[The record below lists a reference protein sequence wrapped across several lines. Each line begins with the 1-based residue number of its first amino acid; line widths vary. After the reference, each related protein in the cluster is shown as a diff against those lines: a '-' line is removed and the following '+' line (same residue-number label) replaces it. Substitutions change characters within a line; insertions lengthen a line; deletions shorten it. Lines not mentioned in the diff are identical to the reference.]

1 MTTPTQQALDLA
13 VTEYTKEYPKIKR
26 LEKYIISRR
35 MVETETIESFIIKI
49 NRCHY
54 RVIHDKEDD
63 KWHIEKYND
72 ISNCFVMRGRCISIN
87 EKGTD

>member
-13 VTEYTKEYPKIKR
+13 VTEYTKEYPKIKH
-26 LEKYIISRR
+26 LEKCIISRR
-35 MVETETIESFIIKI
+35 MVETETFQSFIIKI
-49 NRCHY
+49 NKCHY

-63 KWHIEKYND
+63 NWHVEKYND

-87 EKGTD
+87 EGESD

>member
-13 VTEYTKEYPKIKR
+13 VVEYTKEYPKIKR

-35 MVETETIESFIIKI
+35 MVETETFQSFIIKI

-54 RVIHDKEDD
+54 QVIHDKEDD
-63 KWHIEKYND
+63 KWHIEKYDD
-72 ISNCFVMRGRCISIN
+72 ISNCFLMRGRCISIN

>member
-13 VTEYTKEYPKIKR
+13 VATYTKEYPKIKR

-35 MVETETIESFIIKI
+35 MVETETFQSFIIKI

-54 RVIHDKEDD
+54 RVTHNKEND
-63 KWHIEKYND
+63 KWHIEKYD
-72 ISNCFVMRGRCISIN
+72 DTFNCFLMRGRCIN
-87 EKGTD
+87 EGESD